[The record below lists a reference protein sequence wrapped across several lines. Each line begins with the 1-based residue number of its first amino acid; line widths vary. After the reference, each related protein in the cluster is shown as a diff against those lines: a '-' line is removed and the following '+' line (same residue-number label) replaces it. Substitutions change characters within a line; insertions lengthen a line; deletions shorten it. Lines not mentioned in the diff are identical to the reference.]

1 MNVKTKQMVLG
12 GSLLW
17 LGLVAGIPQTGVL
30 SSREKSKFVGFRR
43 LDG

>member
-17 LGLVAGIPQTGVL
+17 LGLVAGIPQVFAE
-30 SSREKSKFVGFRR
+30 SSGFYE
-43 LDG
+43 G